1 MTRSNR
7 ERIGGASV
15 HARGTEALRIARAP
29 LRSEVRRVLL
39 ERILDGSIAPGASVN
54 ESELSVALGVSRTP
68 LREALL
74 GLERE
79 GFLTSEAGRGFS
91 VLPLTVRDAE
101 ELYPLLWTLEGA
113 ALAASGAFDRER
125 LVELRAVNA
134 ELKKAE
140 RDPGDAL
147 RLDRLWHD
155 TLLQGCDNT
164 RLLTL
169 IDTLKDQ
176 AWRYETA
183 YMQCSGRVILS
194 TRQHEAVVKALE
206 TNDRRAACE
215 ELEKNWRVSL
225 KFLVPWLGSRS
236 GGNP

>member
-1 MTRSNR
+1 VTRSNR
-7 ERIGGASV
+7 RIAGASV
-15 HARGTEALRIARAP
+15 HVRETDVLKISRAP

-39 ERILDGSIAPGASVN
+39 DRILDGSMAPGTSVN
-54 ESELSVALGVSRTP
+54 ESELAVALGVSRTP

-79 GFLTSEAGRGFS
+79 GFLTSETGRGFF

-113 ALAASGAFDRER
+113 ALAASGTFDRER
-125 LVELRAVNA
+125 LSELRAVNA

-140 RDPGDAL
+140 RDSGEAL
-147 RLDRLWHD
+147 RLDRRWHEI
-155 TLLQGCDNT
+155 LLQGYDNT
-164 RLLTL
+164 RILTL
-169 IDTLKDQ
+169 IASLKDQ
-176 AWRYETA
+176 AGRYEAA

-194 TRQHEAVVKALE
+194 TRQHEAIVTALE
-206 TNDRRAACE
+206 ADDRRAACDGLKE
-215 ELEKNWRVSL
+215 NWRVSL
-225 KFLVPWLGSRS
+225 EFLVPWLQKRT